1 MPLTLSAQDY
11 TPMTEA
17 KAVEWLKGITIYEAV
32 NFMIIADD
40 WEHSV
45 PKLKMPDVYA
55 VLDDNGDLY
64 IMFNGKMDMIVGT
77 VRPLEY
83 TWTIPEVVLEEFY
96 EEEKKPVWPW
106 LAVGGGG
113 IVAGLVAGFL
123 LAR

>member
-1 MPLTLSAQDY
+1 
-11 TPMTEA
+11 MTEA

-55 VLDDNGDLY
+55 VLDDKGDLY
-64 IMFNGKMDMIVGT
+64 IMFKGSMEMIVGT
-77 VRPLEY
+77 VKPLEY
-83 TWTIPEVVLEEFY
+83 QWEIPEVVLEEFY